1 MTKAGFYGRI
11 STDKQRRE
19 SVDDQFRKC
28 EQYAKREG
36 WKITARY
43 SDLGISGSRTDRPQY
58 QAMLAA
64 AVRKEFDVLLVD
76 DLSRLGRD
84 QVETEKAARRL
95 QFHGIRVIAVADGYD
110 SNAKSSKVHRGVK
123 SLMNEI
129 YLDDLRDKTLRGLEG
144 QVLKH
149 FWAGGRPYGYALH
162 AITDASQK
170 DAHGLPVR
178 IGTRLVPHKTQAKVV
193 REIFT
198 LFADGHSERD
208 IAVRLNARNVPSPGS
223 TWKRQTRRATGWMG
237 SGIRVMLMNELYRGE
252 VIWNRSAWIKNPE
265 TGQRTRRDRPQSDW
279 KRYADETLRLV
290 PQSVWD
296 RAAAR
301 IAQRTRHHVRS
312 GYVAKYLLSGLL
324 KCGEC
329 GSHFIMADARAY
341 SCSSFKGGKACG
353 NAYRVPRR
361 PLENTVLDPIRR
373 QLLDPNLVRLM
384 AEEMRRY
391 YDERMQAAQASAAEA
406 PKELQEL
413 DARLARL
420 RDRLKVGDP
429 DLTADELA
437 TAIQRV
443 EAKRAELLATSPP
456 AKARA
461 KVLTVLPAAAAAY
474 VRQVEAGLDGHPT
487 RAAQGRM
494 ALRDLLRGH
503 ITLKPA
509 QGGLLATYSLHGGAV
524 IQRAVSCGSGGLH
537 WRRAAGVVPRLVQLL

>member
-1 MTKAGFYGRI
+1 MKAGFYGRI
-11 STDKQRRE
+11 STDKQRKE
-19 SVDDQFRKC
+19 SVDDQLRKC

-36 WKITARY
+36 WKITVRY
-43 SDLGISGSRTDRPQY
+43 ADIGISGSRADRPQY

-64 AVRKEFDVLLVD
+64 AERKEFEILMLD

-84 QVETEKAARRL
+84 QVESERAARRL
-95 QFHGIRVIAVADGYD
+95 QFHGVRVIAVADGYD
-110 SNAKSSKVHRGVK
+110 STAGSAKVQRALSNLKNEMSSDDSGKRTWRGQ
-123 SLMNEI
+123 
-129 YLDDLRDKTLRGLEG
+129 EG
-144 QVLKH
+144 QFLKQYST
-149 FWAGGRPYGYALH
+149 GGKPYGYSLL
-162 AITDASQK
+162 AITDSARK
-170 DAHGLPVR
+170 DAYGAAMRVGTKLLPD
-178 IGTRLVPHKTQAKVV
+178 KTKAKIV

-208 IAVRLNARNVPSPGS
+208 IAARLNARKVPSPGS
-223 TWKRQTRRATGWMG
+223 TWKRTQRRAQGWMG
-237 SGIRVMLMNELYRGE
+237 SGIRVMLMNEIYRGE
-252 VIWNRSAWIKNPE
+252 AIWNRSTWIKHPDTGRRVRRALPE
-265 TGQRTRRDRPQSDW
+265 AEW
-279 KRYADETLRLV
+279 KRYHDDSLRIV
-290 PQSVWD
+290 PQSTWD

-301 IAQRTRHHVRS
+301 IAHRTRHHVRS

-329 GSHFIMADARAY
+329 GGHFVMADARAY

-361 PLENTVLDPIRR
+361 PLETTVLEPIRK
-373 QLLDPNLVRLM
+373 QLLDPDLVRLM

-391 YDERMQAAQASAAEA
+391 YDERMQAAQTSAAEA

-420 RDRLKVGDP
+420 RERLKVGDP
-429 DLTADELA
+429 DLTGDELA

-443 EAKRAELLATSPP
+443 EAKRTELLATAPP

-461 KVLTVLPAAAAAY
+461 KVLTLLPAAAAAY
-474 VRQVEAGLDGHPT
+474 MRQVEAGLDGHPT
-487 RAAQGRM
+487 RAAQGRL

-509 QGGLLATYSLHGGAV
+509 QGGLLASYSLHGGAV
-524 IQRAVSCGSGGLH
+524 IQRAVSCGSGG
-537 WRRAAGVVPRLVQLL
+537 RI